1 MMHVDLNQYLSAKLQ
16 KEFGR
21 SIINVDTL
29 IAHIAADRER
39 PIEAVAW
46 EMPTG
51 YFGARVATPCCDYI
65 IYERNTPPIHQD
77 HIKCHE
83 LAHILARHRTGVID
97 LDAPIGQ
104 ILLSVVVNHYRGDSK
119 NELYSQAAS
128 EMTLD
133 QAILEIL
140 LHNQSTLD
148 PESEQSAIDVL
159 QQVISGVLLRSQS
172 GADSPEELEAEA
184 IAEAIQ
190 NSLIRSAGLAALT
203 RSQVTTPGWN
213 VFAEGLGLDLKQY
226 LFSVECNCQKARKKH
241 PSDSRQVARRI
252 LH

>member
-1 MMHVDLNQYLSAKLQ
+1 MMHVDLNQYLSAKVQ

-97 LDAPIGQ
+97 LDASIGQ
-104 ILLSVVVNHYRGDSK
+104 ILLNVVVNHYRGAST
-119 NELYSQAAS
+119 NELGSQATKS
-128 EMTLD
+128 ETTLD

-140 LHNQSTLD
+140 LHNQATLD
-148 PESEQSAIDVL
+148 PKSEQSAIDVL
-159 QQVISGVLLRSQS
+159 QQIISGVLLRSQS
-172 GADSPEELEAEA
+172 GANSPEEQEAEA

-190 NSLIRSAGLAALT
+190 NNLIRSAGLAALT

-213 VFAEGLGLDLKQY
+213 VFAEGLGLDLKQ
-226 LFSVECNCQKARKKH
+226 
-241 PSDSRQVARRI
+241 RR
-252 LH
+252 